1 MKVAVVNNCVPFLSG
16 GAEHLAKALVAK
28 LNEYGHPAIA
38 VRYPF
43 AWHPPEKIA
52 ESMLACAMMRLP
64 NVDRVV
70 ALKFPA
76 YYVPHDDKVVWL
88 LHQFR
93 QVYDLWGTPY
103 QDLPNDITGQQV
115 RESVIRSDNALLPRA
130 RKIYTNSEVTRA
142 RLRRFNGIESEVLHP
157 PLLHEPAYAAREYG
171 DFVFCPSRITPG
183 KRQTLLIEAMQYV
196 RTPVRLVL
204 AGMLEG
210 VTLDELHRAIA
221 AAGADSRV
229 TLLPGFLPEEEKVA
243 LIERALAGVYV
254 PVDEDSYGYVT
265 MEHFLARKAVVT
277 ATDSGGISILVKD
290 GVTGFVV
297 EPAPAAIAAAIDRLY
312 ADRVLARR
320 LGTNAF
326 ELLRSMR
333 ITWDNV
339 VKKLTG

>member
-1 MKVAVVNNCVPFLSG
+1 
-16 GAEHLAKALVAK
+16 
-28 LNEYGHPAIA
+28 
-38 VRYPF
+38 
-43 AWHPPEKIA
+43 
-52 ESMLACAMMRLP
+52 MLACAMMRLP

-103 QDLPNDITGQQV
+103 QDLPSDITGQQV
-115 RESVIRSDNALLPRA
+115 RESVIRSDNALLARA
-130 RKIYTNSEVTRA
+130 RKIYTNSEVTA
-142 RLRRFNGIESEVLHP
+142 RRLHRFNGIESEVLHP
-157 PLLHEPAYAAREYG
+157 PLLHEPAYAARTYG
-171 DFVFCPSRITPG
+171 DYVFCPSRITAG
-183 KRQTLLIEAMQYV
+183 KRQLLLIEAMKHV

-210 VTLDELHRAIA
+210 CAAEDVQRAIHA
-221 AAGADSRV
+221 AAAESRV
-229 TLLPGFLPEEEKVA
+229 TLLPGFLPEADKVA
-243 LIERALAGVYV
+243 FIEGALAGVYV

-277 ATDSGGISILVKD
+277 TTDSGGITILVKD

-297 EPAPAAIAAAIDRLY
+297 DPAPEAIAGALDRLY
-312 ADRVLARR
+312 ADRALART

-339 VKKLTG
+339 VQKLTA